1 MTEDKIEAKTV
12 IPNQYWILKQN
23 NHKVGQIEVGEHGV
37 TVKIQGQVAGY
48 KTIKMAIRAANIEF
62 NNTGIITNTCTT
74 INTVHGYEVSG
85 QIYNPVWDVKHR
97 LPLFTR
103 DTKSKSWFAAGWYIV
118 KQHRNW
124 KAVQH
129 PKLITLQR
137 YAYQGPFHSKGEANV
152 KSIS

>member
-48 KTIKMAIRAANIEF
+48 KTIKMASRAANIEF
-62 NNTGIITNTCTT
+62 GTVNKTTTSTNL
-74 INTVHGYEVSG
+74 VHGYEVSG
-85 QIYNPVWDVKHR
+85 RVYNPVWDVKHR

-103 DTKSKSWFAAGWYIV
+103 NNKSKSWFAAGWYTV

-137 YAYQGPFHSKGEANV
+137 YAYQGPFHSKEETNV